1 MDARSGLISPWDS
14 HTVYKLPQLHCHG
27 QDVTGAWLNHGL
39 VLAGPSSWLLLYRA
53 RRMQMLPRLRRKAS
67 SGKKKKACSC
77 AKPPPDMTCPDQS
90 CCPTGKRISFRSRG
104 PSSVPEL
111 TEELQGLEREW
122 SSAVLVESRSARRR
136 WLWLPQKEAWR
147 SVHLAKVGAGQRVGF
162 SEPIPNSLFS
172 IFLPV
177 ASTQVR

>member
-1 MDARSGLISPWDS
+1 MALSSP
-14 HTVYKLPQLHCHG
+14 
-27 QDVTGAWLNHGL
+27 
-39 VLAGPSSWLLLYRA
+39 GPAPGSFYIGPGECKCCR
-53 RRMQMLPRLRRKAS
+53 S
-67 SGKKKKACSC
+67 SGGRQVQEKKKKACSC

-90 CCPTGKRISFRSRG
+90 CCPTGKRISFQSRG

-122 SSAVLVESRSARRR
+122 SLAVLVESRSARRR

-162 SEPIPNSLFS
+162 SEPIPDSFFS
-172 IFLPV
+172 MFLPV